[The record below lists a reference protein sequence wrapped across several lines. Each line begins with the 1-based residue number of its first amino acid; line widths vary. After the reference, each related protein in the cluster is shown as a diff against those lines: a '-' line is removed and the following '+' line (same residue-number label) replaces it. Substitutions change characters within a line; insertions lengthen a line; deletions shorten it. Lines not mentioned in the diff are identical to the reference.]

1 MEKAKFE
8 YSPLGKI
15 FKEGLTDEEKK
26 ESTGVFK
33 KLDDIHRTNREIL
46 RRTGNNNDNNDDDD
60 DDDDDNDDD
69 DSDNKKKPSKDKK
82 KPSKDK
88 KKPFKDKKKPPKD
101 EKGDSLKYSS
111 MYTFNKYKISELDK
125 LISLES
131 KFNYIYEFAQKLNK
145 LYEVKPRNDANKAKK
160 EEVYN
165 NAGKRFN
172 ELLNEYKIF
181 YNNFTKNKDAN
192 NFADY
197 NPSKF
202 NRSRRYDNR
211 LFESTEEQPRTST
224 PNDEQPR
231 TSTQNE
237 EQLNDQQT

>member
-165 NAGKRFN
+165 NAGKDLTN
-172 ELLNEYKIF
+172 Y
-181 YNNFTKNKDAN
+181 
-192 NFADY
+192 
-197 NPSKF
+197 
-202 NRSRRYDNR
+202 
-211 LFESTEEQPRTST
+211 
-224 PNDEQPR
+224 
-231 TSTQNE
+231 
-237 EQLNDQQT
+237 